1 MKLPAI
7 NMRRTYLIARR
18 DYLGYIKT
26 WGFWLSFF
34 MPFIF
39 MGLGI
44 LASTWNIQVSPTRYE
59 TVLDETG
66 LHKTALIQLDK
77 DNKDK
82 VATELLLTLGK
93 TLLPESKAQEF
104 ETLVE
109 DQGLEAGQAYLDKKI
124 PGASERVKLPEANM
138 IFIEPPSN
146 NLDDLKSFMR
156 GDKLVA
162 YEGENV
168 KLNGVIHIYDDDGVK
183 ADYWSPNFNNPE
195 AERLAKRYFSQLA
208 TDGYLAGG
216 NLSQD
221 GLDAARD
228 EAVEVNTFDPT
239 KTDIKEGGS
248 QKVTLTDRVPFIV
261 AGILSG
267 MLWLTVF
274 SGAYMLLTSMLEEKM
289 NKLLEMMLAS
299 TRFTEIIFGKLLGV
313 AALTITAM
321 LPYIILGIGAVI
333 GFILFGD
340 PEIAQGLKNSF
351 SLKMIVFFVIF
362 LALGYIF
369 YGAFFIALGAL
380 AESMQDAQ
388 TLTTPIMLVLT
399 ACILVVPL
407 GMNSPDSPLLVFAS
421 WFPLSAPFAAIVRL
435 PSDPPLWELC
445 LSALFLGIISIG
457 VIMLAERIFRFGV
470 LSGAGVKGA
479 TDWFKR
485 TILRRKTT

>member
-1 MKLPAI
+1 MRLPAI

-18 DYLGYIKT
+18 DYLGYVKT
-26 WGFWLSFF
+26 WGFWISFF

-39 MGLGI
+39 GILGG
-44 LASTWNIQVSPTRYE
+44 LASTWDFKVSPTRYE

-66 LHKTALIQLDK
+66 LHKAAIIQLDA
-77 DNKDK
+77 DNKQEIAK
-82 VATELLLTLGK
+82 EVLVAMGN
-93 TLLPESKAQEF
+93 TLLSETQAQEF
-104 ETLVE
+104 ETLVTE
-109 DQGLEAGQAYLDKKI
+109 KGAQAGQDYLDAKI
-124 PGASERVKLPEANM
+124 PGAGDKLKLPESNM
-138 IFIEPPSN
+138 IFIDPPSN
-146 NLDDLKSFMR
+146 DLAELKVYMR
-156 GDKLVA
+156 GDKMA
-162 YEGENV
+162 TYDGEEV
-168 KLNGVIHIYDDDGVK
+168 KLNGVIHIYEDEGVK

-195 AERLAKRYFSQLA
+195 AEKLAQRYFRRLS

-216 NLSQD
+216 NLSQE
-221 GLDAARD
+221 GLEAAR
-228 EAVEVNTFDPT
+228 EGAVNINTFDPT
-239 KTDIKEGGS
+239 KTDVKEGES
-248 QKVTLTDRVPFIV
+248 QKVTMTDKVPYIA

-340 PEIAQGLKNSF
+340 PEIAEGLKNTF
-351 SLKMIVFFVIF
+351 TLKMIVFFIIF
-362 LALGYIF
+362 LILGYIF
-369 YGAFFIALGAL
+369 YGAFFIALGSV

-407 GMNSPDSPLLVFAS
+407 GMNSPDSPILTFAS

-445 LSALFLGIISIG
+445 LSALFLGVLSIG

-470 LSGAGVKGA
+470 LSGSGVKGV

-485 TILRRKTT
+485 TILRRKTN

>member
-7 NMRRTYLIARR
+7 NLRRTYLIARR
-18 DYLGYIKT
+18 DYLGYVKT

-39 MGLGI
+39 GALGFV
-44 LASTWNIQVSPTRYE
+44 ASTWDFKVSPTRYE

-66 LHKTALIQLDK
+66 LHKAALIQLDK
-77 DNKDK
+77 DNKDRI
-82 VATELLLTLGK
+82 ATEVLRTLGK
-93 TLLPESKAQEF
+93 TLLPDAQSEEF
-104 ETLVE
+104 ETIITT
-109 DQGLEAGQAYLDKKI
+109 QGVEAGQAYLDRKI
-124 PGASERVKLPEANM
+124 PGAGDRLKLPEANM
-138 IFIEPPSN
+138 IFVDLPAD
-146 NLDDLKSFMR
+146 NLEDLKAHIRDEQLISHD
-156 GDKLVA
+156 DK
-162 YEGENV
+162 EV

-195 AERLAKRYFSQLA
+195 AERLAKGYFRQLA

-216 NLSQD
+216 NLSQE
-221 GLDAARD
+221 GLNTARKAAI
-228 EAVEVNTFDPT
+228 EVNTFDPT

-248 QKVTLTDRVPFIV
+248 QKVTMTDRVPFIV
-261 AGILSG
+261 AAILSG

-340 PEIAQGLKNSF
+340 PEIAQGLKNTF
-351 SLKMIVFFVIF
+351 SIQMVVFFIIF
-362 LALGYIF
+362 LILGYIF

-435 PSDPPLWELC
+435 PADPPLWELC

-457 VIMLAERIFRFGV
+457 VIMLAERIFRYGV
-470 LSGAGVKGA
+470 LSGAGVKGV

-485 TILRRKTT
+485 TVLRRKTS

>member
-26 WGFWLSFF
+26 WGFWISFF

-39 MGLGI
+39 MGLGL
-44 LASTWNIQVSPTRYE
+44 LASTWDFQVSPTRYE

-77 DNKDK
+77 YNKDK
-82 VATELLLTLGK
+82 VATEILLTLGK
-93 TLLPESKAQEF
+93 TLLPEAKAQEF

-109 DQGLEAGQAYLDKKI
+109 DQGLEAGHAYLDKKI
-124 PGASERVKLPEANM
+124 PGASERVKPPEANM
-138 IFIEPPSN
+138 VFIDPPSN
-146 NLDDLKSFMR
+146 NLDALKIFMR
-156 GDKLVA
+156 GDKLAA
-162 YEGENV
+162 YEGEEV
-168 KLNGVIHIYDDDGVK
+168 KLNGVIHIYEDDGVK

-195 AERLAKRYFSQLA
+195 AERLAKRYFRQLA

-221 GLDAARD
+221 GLDAARGQ
-228 EAVEVNTFDPT
+228 AVEVNTFDPT

-321 LPYIILGIGAVI
+321 LH
-333 GFILFGD
+333 
-340 PEIAQGLKNSF
+340 LKIHSH
-351 SLKMIVFFVIF
+351 
-362 LALGYIF
+362 
-369 YGAFFIALGAL
+369 
-380 AESMQDAQ
+380 
-388 TLTTPIMLVLT
+388 
-399 ACILVVPL
+399 
-407 GMNSPDSPLLVFAS
+407 
-421 WFPLSAPFAAIVRL
+421 
-435 PSDPPLWELC
+435 
-445 LSALFLGIISIG
+445 
-457 VIMLAERIFRFGV
+457 
-470 LSGAGVKGA
+470 
-479 TDWFKR
+479 
-485 TILRRKTT
+485 

>member
-1 MKLPAI
+1 MKFPAI
-7 NMRRTYLIARR
+7 NMRRTYLVARR
-18 DYLGYIKT
+18 DYLGYVKT
-26 WGFWLSFF
+26 WGFWISFF

-39 MGLGI
+39 GI
-44 LASTWNIQVSPTRYE
+44 LGFFASSWDFKVSPIRYE

-66 LHKTALIQLDK
+66 LHKAALIQLDK
-77 DNKDK
+77 DNKAEI
-82 VATELLLTLGK
+82 ATEVLLALGK
-93 TLLPESKAQEF
+93 TLLPDTQTEEF

-109 DQGLEAGQAYLDKKI
+109 DKGLEAGQDYLDNKI
-124 PGASERVKLPEANM
+124 PGASEKFKLPEAKM
-138 IFIEPPSN
+138 IFVDPPA
-146 NLDDLKSFMR
+146 DDLAALKTYIQ
-156 GDKLVA
+156 GDKLMT
-162 YEGENV
+162 YEGEEV
-168 KLNGVIHIYDDDGVK
+168 KLNGVIHIYEDDGVK

-195 AERLAKRYFSQLA
+195 AERLAKRYFRRLA
-208 TDGYLAGG
+208 TDGYLSGG

-228 EAVEVNTFDPT
+228 GAVQVSTFDPT
-239 KTDIKEGGS
+239 KTDIKDGGS
-248 QKVTLTDRVPFIV
+248 QKVTMTDRVPFIV

-321 LPYIILGIGAVI
+321 LPYIIIGIAAVI

-340 PEIAQGLKNSF
+340 PEIAQGLKDTF
-351 SLKMIVFFVIF
+351 SVKMIVFFIIF
-362 LALGYIF
+362 LILGYVF

-399 ACILVVPL
+399 ACIMVVPL
-407 GMNSPDSPLLVFAS
+407 GMNSPDSPILTFAS

-445 LSALFLGIISIG
+445 LSALFLGVLSIG
-457 VIMLAERIFRFGV
+457 VIMLAERIFRYGV

-485 TILRRKTT
+485 KILRRKTS

>member
-183 ADYWSPNFNNPE
+183 ADYWSPNFNNP
-195 AERLAKRYFSQLA
+195 
-208 TDGYLAGG
+208 
-216 NLSQD
+216 
-221 GLDAARD
+221 
-228 EAVEVNTFDPT
+228 
-239 KTDIKEGGS
+239 
-248 QKVTLTDRVPFIV
+248 VTLR
-261 AGILSG
+261 
-267 MLWLTVF
+267 
-274 SGAYMLLTSMLEEKM
+274 
-289 NKLLEMMLAS
+289 
-299 TRFTEIIFGKLLGV
+299 
-313 AALTITAM
+313 
-321 LPYIILGIGAVI
+321 
-333 GFILFGD
+333 
-340 PEIAQGLKNSF
+340 LK
-351 SLKMIVFFVIF
+351 
-362 LALGYIF
+362 
-369 YGAFFIALGAL
+369 
-380 AESMQDAQ
+380 D
-388 TLTTPIMLVLT
+388 
-399 ACILVVPL
+399 
-407 GMNSPDSPLLVFAS
+407 
-421 WFPLSAPFAAIVRL
+421 
-435 PSDPPLWELC
+435 
-445 LSALFLGIISIG
+445 
-457 VIMLAERIFRFGV
+457 
-470 LSGAGVKGA
+470 
-479 TDWFKR
+479 
-485 TILRRKTT
+485 